1 MIIAVFTLVGVIW
14 GVKLAIEETI
24 GTQRTLLSRITS
36 DTAIS
41 GFYGPGAWWAWLITL
56 GMTHGHAGMAL
67 LMKGNLLDEW
77 DYDLIGATG
86 YIIAASID
94 LIKKSRVI
102 AELGDAAS
110 ESPLLPALVCAERA
124 VAIGAGSSI
133 FSLLTSLIGWPNAR
147 RSGITLI
154 ALIFTLVASFSAL
167 HAHEIISNSTPVL
180 WCRVHNGVELGKR
193 EIPFSAIDFPAWV
206 SDGAG
211 AMLNFYAMRSF
222 WKWAGWLG
230 AVLAALALIGNVIEG
245 FTQGGTEK
253 IKKYLGPYFFKPT
266 LSSDPPYHVTSK

>member
-1 MIIAVFTLVGVIW
+1 MFPWVAKPKDPSVIW
-14 GVKLAIEETI
+14 GAKLAIEETI

-56 GMTHGHAGMAL
+56 GTTHGHTGMAL

-102 AELGDAAS
+102 AELGDAAG

-147 RSGITLI
+147 RSGIGLT

-167 HAHEIISNSTPVL
+167 RAHEIISNSTPVL

-193 EIPFSAIDFPAWV
+193 GSAPR
-206 SDGAG
+206 
-211 AMLNFYAMRSF
+211 LPTTRNFRAFERHWF
-222 WKWAGWLG
+222 
-230 AVLAALALIGNVIEG
+230 LIGLWRLDGRG
-245 FTQGGTEK
+245 FKT
-253 IKKYLGPYFFKPT
+253 
-266 LSSDPPYHVTSK
+266 